1 MVELIL
7 AIIGT
12 AMFAI
17 PLIMI
22 ITLCNRTRKELHDS
36 FEKEKQL
43 WEEYYELE
51 RKIREEEC
59 ES

>member
-1 MVELIL
+1 MDKLIV

-43 WEEYYELE
+43 WKEYYELE
-51 RKIREEEC
+51 RKIKEEE
-59 ES
+59 

>member
-1 MVELIL
+1 MTEIFL

-12 AMFAI
+12 IMFAI

-22 ITLCNRTRKELHDS
+22 ITLCNKTCKELNDS

-43 WEEYYELE
+43 WEEYYKLE
-51 RKIREEEC
+51 KEKWKK
-59 ES
+59 

>member
-1 MVELIL
+1 MSELIL
-7 AIIGT
+7 AVIGT
-12 AMFAI
+12 VMFAI

-22 ITLCNRTRKELHDS
+22 ITLCDRTRKELHDS

-51 RKIREEEC
+51 RKIREKK
-59 ES
+59 